1 MESLL
6 STGRIVDAIVCASDL
21 IAVGAIA
28 ALNDQGLAVPENI
41 AVVGYDDLPIAQY
54 MRRALTTVRQDTEL
68 AGQRLVEQ
76 LIDLIAG
83 EDVQPD
89 ELPVNLIIRR
99 SCGAEV

>member
-6 STGRIVDAIVCASDL
+6 STGRPVDAIVCASDL

-28 ALNDQGLAVPENI
+28 ALSDHGLAVPDNI

-54 MRRALTTVRQDTEL
+54 MRPALTTVRQDTEL
-68 AGQRLVEQ
+68 AGRRLVEQ

-89 ELPVNLIIRR
+89 ELPVNLMIRR
-99 SCGAEV
+99 SCGAEA